1 MFVQKING
9 EGGEDGI
16 SKAHAP
22 SGAQTLGA
30 KWMALKHLR
39 RPHFPMGGLPLL
51 FPQHTPSSYHKVQLT
66 HLTDGKTEGQRAA

>member
-1 MFVQKING
+1 MFVQKINR

-30 KWMALKHLR
+30 KWTALKHPHC
-39 RPHFPMGGLPLL
+39 PHFPMGVCLSFSPNVPILI
-51 FPQHTPSSYHKVQLT
+51 
-66 HLTDGKTEGQRAA
+66 A

>member
-39 RPHFPMGGLPLL
+39 RPHFPMGGCLSFSPHIPHPHIIK
-51 FPQHTPSSYHKVQLT
+51 FNSPI
-66 HLTDGKTEGQRAA
+66 